1 MPVLQLLRPAGERTL
16 PAPMPD
22 LSFPLLILLA
32 IAAIFLLAGFVKGVI
47 GMGLPTVAMGLLG
60 TIMPPAQAAAILVIP
75 SLVTNVWQLLA
86 GPAFGA
92 LIRRLWPMMLGICLG
107 TWAGAGVLA
116 GDNSALA
123 ATLLGVALLVYAAIG
138 LTAVRFAV
146 SPQWEKWLNLPI
158 GIATGLVTGATGVFV
173 LPAVPYLQALK
184 LDREALIQALGLSFT
199 VSTIAM
205 AVALWDEG
213 VFAMSLLGV
222 SLLALLPAL
231 GGMFVGTWL
240 RVRISAETFRRCF
253 FVGLLL
259 LGAHLALRG
268 LL

>member
-1 MPVLQLLRPAGERTL
+1 MIDTTGAVLL
-16 PAPMPD
+16 
-22 LSFPLLILLA
+22 LLA
-32 IAAIFLLAGFVKGVI
+32 IAGIFLLAGFVKGVI

-60 TIMPPAQAAAILVIP
+60 ALTHPAEAAATLVIP

-92 LIRRLWPMMLGICLG
+92 LIRRLWPMMAGVCLG
-107 TWAGAGVLA
+107 TWLGAGILT

-123 ATLLGVALLVYAAIG
+123 STLLGVALIVYAVVG

-146 SPQWEKWLNLPI
+146 RAFWEAWLNLPI

-184 LDREALIQALGLSFT
+184 LEREELIQALGLSFT

-205 AVALWDEG
+205 AAALWGEDAINTADI
-213 VFAMSLLGV
+213 VR
-222 SLLALLPAL
+222 SLLALVPAL
-231 GGMFVGTWL
+231 GGMFFGTW
-240 RVRISAETFRRCF
+240 VRSRIAAETFRRVF
-253 FVGLLL
+253 FLGLLL
-259 LGAHLALRG
+259 LGAHLSLRG
-268 LL
+268 AF